1 MGTNLLRGTGYR
13 HLNSLSNMTSL
24 VLNVIYIGY
33 YHSFKEYYM
42 KKIFSLFLLI
52 LLAATVFA
60 VGPAEVQPEPVDIS
74 PIEITL
80 LSFGAANF
88 KDFGT
93 DHLWVIDALKKDFP
107 NVEVEVL
114 QVDLADGSAMTMT
127 AQLAAGDGPNIY
139 QDTMVRTSAYIL
151 PEFALPLDGYIRD
164 LDKYSPSTLAPYR
177 RGGDLLA
184 MPLPGGAQGMAINLD
199 MMVEIGYEVP
209 DNWTIDD
216 FLEMAALVKLKY
228 GGDKWA
234 TGMFAANQSGD
245 YLINNWFAAFG
256 VEYYDAGDYSETTI
270 KSTGGVKVYEFFQ
283 HLMTEG
289 YIRGDAAMQ
298 VDDDYV
304 LDWAM
309 GKLAATAFFQ
319 PWTKYYFGVVAEQGY
334 ERFDYKFV
342 PFPRGDGVDSVPT
355 YYSTGAMVVR
365 ETGTDE
371 DAVAARMVEY
381 LNSPMIQALKAVID
395 GNMPNRNDVELKP
408 SDKWTAQISAIVDS
422 NGIFDIGLTN
432 SKFGATRPQH
442 YPILMK
448 VLNFKLSPEEAI
460 TAYEKA
466 LNEALK

>member
-1 MGTNLLRGTGYR
+1 
-13 HLNSLSNMTSL
+13 
-24 VLNVIYIGY
+24 
-33 YHSFKEYYM
+33 M

-52 LLAATVFA
+52 LLAAAVFA
-60 VGPAEVQPEPVDIS
+60 VGPAEVQPEQNLS
-74 PIEITL
+74 PIKITW
-80 LSFGAANF
+80 LSTKPSNF

-93 DHLWVIDALKKDFP
+93 DHLWVLDALKKDFP
-107 NVEVEVL
+107 NVEVEEL

-139 QDTMVRTSAYIL
+139 SDTMVRSSAYML
-151 PEFALPLDGYIRD
+151 PEFALPLDNYIRD

-184 MPLPGGAQGMAINLD
+184 LPQPGGAQGMAINLD
-199 MMVEIGYEVP
+199 MMADIGYEVP

-216 FLEMAALVKLKY
+216 FLEMAELVKQKY

-256 VEYYDAGDYSETTI
+256 AEYYDAGDYSRTTI
-270 KSTGGVKVYEFFQ
+270 KETGGVAVYEFFQ

-298 VDDDYV
+298 CDDDYV
-304 LDWAM
+304 LDWAK
-309 GKLAATAFFQ
+309 GELAATAFFQ
-319 PWTKYYFGVVAEQGY
+319 SWTKYYFGVVAEQGY
-334 ERFDYKFV
+334 ERFNYKFV
-342 PFPRGDGVDSVPT
+342 PFPRGPGVDSVPT
-355 YYSTGAMVVR
+355 YYSCGATLVR
-365 ETGTDE
+365 KTGTDE
-371 DAVAARMVEY
+371 DIVAARLVEY
-381 LNSPMIQALKAVID
+381 YNSPMIQALKVVIE
-395 GNMPNRNDVELKP
+395 GFMPNRNDVEVKP
-408 SDKWTAQISAIVDS
+408 ADPLLAQISAIVDS
-422 NGIFDIGLTN
+422 NGIFDVGLTN